1 MRNYTHAHRPR
12 RSELGVLPQPLDA
25 AASLGRRTG
34 ARNLIH
40 VAAHLII
47 VGHMFLELH
56 FRHADLFWETRARYD
71 HLAAVE
77 DFPIDYLRFE
87 SQRRFE
93 VPS

>member
-1 MRNYTHAHRPR
+1 MGPS
-12 RSELGVLPQPLDA
+12 RSEIAVLPKPLDA
-25 AASLGRRTG
+25 AASLLRRTG
-34 ARNLIH
+34 ARNPVH

-47 VGHMFLELH
+47 VGHMFPELR
-56 FRHADLFWETRARYD
+56 FGHADLFRETCSRYD

-77 DFPIDYLRFE
+77 DFPIDYLCFE